1 MKRGKRLKHVLI
13 WFCAGVVALVS
24 ALVIAWAGGLILH
37 DSSQAASVKE
47 ALHYYRASK
56 HGSGALNGVYL
67 YATKGHES
75 IDALGGAH
83 HTYPATT
90 SITAI
95 EVPCGV
101 QLRWTALQGRS
112 TIWTFCS
119 TAAGTVLRLS
129 DERHSFFGQH
139 DHATYTC
146 SNRLLLPTKPVRGA
160 VNPFRCGTHQVAE
173 SGDVHILGRATI
185 KVGGKSVRAV
195 HVRTTLSIHGGETGG
210 TETIDWWL
218 DAANSLPLRITMQ
231 SRTSRSLFV
240 GRVHYSEDFTLRLLS
255 LYPQR

>member
-1 MKRGKRLKHVLI
+1 MKRGKRLKRLVI
-13 WFCAGVVALVS
+13 FICAGVVALVS
-24 ALVIAWAGGLILH
+24 ALMIAWASGLILH
-37 DSSQAASVKE
+37 DSSQAASIKE
-47 ALHYYRASK
+47 ALRYYRTSK

-67 YATKGHES
+67 YATTGHEA

-101 QLRWTALQGRS
+101 QLRWTALHGRS

-119 TAAGTVLRLS
+119 TASGTVLRLS

-146 SNRLLLPTKPVRGA
+146 SNRLLLPRRPVGGA
-160 VNPFRCGTHQVAE
+160 VYPFRCSAHQVAE
-173 SGDVHILGRATI
+173 SGVVHILGQDTI
-185 KVGGKSVRAV
+185 RVGSELVGAVRA
-195 HVRTTLSIHGGETGG
+195 RTTLSIHGGGTGG

-218 DAANSLPLRITMQ
+218 NSANSLPLRITMK

-240 GRVHYSEDFTLRLLS
+240 GRVNYSEDFTLRLLS
-255 LYPQR
+255 LRPKR

>member
-1 MKRGKRLKHVLI
+1 MKRSKRLKRVVIWLCASALAFVL
-13 WFCAGVVALVS
+13 
-24 ALVIAWAGGLILH
+24 ALVIAWATGLILH
-37 DSSQAASVKE
+37 DSSQAASIKE
-47 ALHYYRASK
+47 ALHYYRTSK
-56 HGSGALNGVYL
+56 HGSSALNGVYL

-83 HTYPATT
+83 HTYPTTT

-119 TAAGTVLRLS
+119 TAVGVVLRVS

-139 DHATYTC
+139 DHTTYTC
-146 SNRLLLPTKPVRGA
+146 DDRLLLPRKFVHGA
-160 VNPFRCGTHQVAE
+160 VYPFRCSTRRGSET
-173 SGDVHILGRATI
+173 GDVRILGRATI
-185 KVGGKSVRAV
+185 KIGSKFVRDV
-195 HVRTTLSIHGGETGG
+195 HARTTLSIHGGGTGG
-210 TETIDWWL
+210 TETINWWL
-218 DAANSLPLRITMQ
+218 NAANSLPLRITMR

-255 LYPQR
+255 LRPRR